1 MGQPKILLDSNILIH
16 ILHRNESVRKN
27 IERVGWENC
36 CISEITVVE
45 LLYGAEC
52 SEHPEENRRLSQGL
66 IESLSVIPFGACIQ
80 EFCKQKAR
88 LRRVGKLIEDSD
100 LYIGC
105 TALALGIPLA
115 TENVKHLRRI
125 EGLQVENWVER

>member
-1 MGQPKILLDSNILIH
+1 M
-16 ILHRNESVRKN
+16 
-27 IERVGWENC
+27 
-36 CISEITVVE
+36 E

-66 IESLSVIPFGACIQ
+66 IESLSVIPFGACVQ